1 MDQSGSSQQDE
12 PHAKKKRWHDDTGR
26 HHSTWTPKV
35 SVEDAAV
42 EEDEYDY
49 WLVRKPTSVRTD
61 QLDAITFPKKVKPT
75 VKRVELEEADGS
87 SRTLSCSFKKPK
99 KQMLYLTTQ
108 GVESTKQLRSIRPT
122 TTIRGM
128 LTVHEVM
135 PLEDGLPVVPEE
147 NFLEPE
153 GAEDEE
159 QPGASL
165 NFTSIRRKPKLRLG
179 HLKERLKA
187 FGAERFE

>member
-1 MDQSGSSQQDE
+1 
-12 PHAKKKRWHDDTGR
+12 
-26 HHSTWTPKV
+26 
-35 SVEDAAV
+35 
-42 EEDEYDY
+42 
-49 WLVRKPTSVRTD
+49 
-61 QLDAITFPKKVKPT
+61 
-75 VKRVELEEADGS
+75 
-87 SRTLSCSFKKPK
+87 
-99 KQMLYLTTQ
+99 
-108 GVESTKQLRSIRPT
+108 
-122 TTIRGM
+122 M

-187 FGAERFE
+187 FGAERVQSTSKSERRKSKKRKSFKQELL